1 MATTISPLADVDPK
15 ATLGADVHI
24 GPFCRIGA
32 DAAIGDRTRLESHVV
47 IEGRSRLGCD
57 NQVFAHAVIGAP
69 PQDLSYRNGPT
80 EVVIGDRNIIRES
93 VTINRATE
101 KEEGVTVLGSDCY
114 LMAGCHVAHD
124 CRVGHH
130 VLMANN
136 VLLGGH
142 VHVHDFAV
150 ISGAVA
156 IHHFV
161 TVGSYSFTSGVSR
174 IVQDVPPYMLVE
186 GVPARPRCVNL
197 VGLRRNGFT
206 SEQIR
211 ALNEGFRLLYRHRAG
226 LDRART
232 TLREHGWLIPQVN
245 HLLSFAETTCE
256 GRQGRSRDR
265 RRAA

>member
-1 MATTISPLADVDPK
+1 MATLISPLAAVDPR

-32 DAAIGDRTRLESHVV
+32 DVVVGDRTHLESHVV
-47 IEGRSRLGCD
+47 LDGRTRLGCD
-57 NQVFAHAVIGAP
+57 NHVYPHTVIGAP
-69 PQDLSYRNGPT
+69 PQDISYRGGPT
-80 EVVIGDRNIIRES
+80 EVVIGDRNVIRES

-101 KEEGVTVLGSDCY
+101 KEEGVTIVGSDCF

-124 CRVGHH
+124 CRIGNHI
-130 VLMANN
+130 LMANN

-142 VHVHDFAV
+142 VHIHDSAV

-161 TVGSYSFTSGVSR
+161 TVGGFSFTSGVSR

-186 GVPARPRCVNL
+186 GVPARPRCINL

-211 ALNEGFRLLYRHRAG
+211 SLNEAFRLLYRQRAG
-226 LDRART
+226 IDRART
-232 TLREHGWLIPQVN
+232 TLRENGWLIPQVN

-256 GRQGRSRDR
+256 GRHGRSRDR

>member
-1 MATTISPLADVDPK
+1 MATLISPLAAVDPR

-24 GPFCRIGA
+24 GPFCRVGA
-32 DAAIGDRTRLESHVV
+32 DVIVGDRTHLESHVV
-47 IEGRSRLGCD
+47 LDGRLRLGCD
-57 NQVFAHAVIGAP
+57 NHIYPHTVIGAP
-69 PQDLSYRNGPT
+69 PQDISYRGGPT
-80 EVVIGDRNIIRES
+80 EVVIGDRNVIRES

-101 KEEGVTVLGSDCY
+101 KEEGVTLVGSDCF

-124 CRVGHH
+124 CRIGNHI
-130 VLMANN
+130 LMANN

-142 VHVHDFAV
+142 VHVHDSAV

-161 TVGSYSFTSGVSR
+161 TVGGFSFTSGVSR

-186 GVPARPRCVNL
+186 GVPARPRCINL

-206 SEQIR
+206 SDQIR
-211 ALNEGFRLLYRHRAG
+211 ALNEAFRLLYRQRAG
-226 LDRART
+226 IDRART

-245 HLLSFAETTCE
+245 HLLSFAETTYE
-256 GRQGRSRDR
+256 GRHGRSRDR